1 MKIFFYFVFVCMF
14 IFPISLIGKAKDGGI
29 ILSTSKG
36 KHLTESHVEI
46 VVMVIEKLLIRSLTH
61 EEIFL
66 IKKNVQREFI
76 KNPEEII
83 ITIENISDKLK
94 LQRSFLTTMQEM
106 NIFEFGIER
115 SEDFVGNQN

>member
-14 IFPISLIGKAKDGGI
+14 LFPFGLMGKTQDGGI
-29 ILSTSKG
+29 ILCTSKG

-46 VVMVIEKLLIRSLTH
+46 VVMTIEIQLSRSLTPD
-61 EEIFL
+61 EFFL
-66 IKKNVQREFI
+66 IKKNVQRKFI

-83 ITIENISDKLK
+83 ITIESISDKLK

-106 NIFEFGIER
+106 NIFEFGIGK